1 MSAPGRFDRRAVVF
15 WIAAAAAAFAAIGA
29 VQADRGVPADVAP
42 GAAEIS
48 PLAPD
53 ARFEPP
59 PPETE
64 DQYSIFSER
73 GIHAGVMAF

>member
-1 MSAPGRFDRRAVVF
+1 MSTPDRRAMGF
-15 WIAAAAAAFAAIGA
+15 WIAAAAAALAALAA

-42 GAAEIS
+42 AASEVS

-59 PPETE
+59 PPEPE
-64 DQYSIFSER
+64 DRYSIFSEQ

>member
-1 MSAPGRFDRRAVVF
+1 MSRPGRVDGRAVMF
-15 WIAAAAAAFAAIGA
+15 WIAVAAAVLGTIAG
-29 VQADRGVPADVAP
+29 VSADRGAPAVPAP
-42 GAAEIS
+42 AASETS

-53 ARFEPP
+53 AHFEAP

-64 DQYSIFSER
+64 DRYSIFSDQ